1 MPESSGK
8 GDPVSSAPVTETNT
22 TERAPWKSA
31 LILANPIAGRGRG
44 EEIAGVLRETLQ
56 AAGLKVELQ
65 LSSGPG
71 DITRFARER
80 SPEHDGCV
88 SIGGDGTLAE
98 VLDGLREEPDFPVAP
113 FPTGTANVLSKDLGL
128 SHTPEELT
136 RAILDGHTFSL
147 DVARVK
153 GSDGIERTSFLVVGV
168 GLDGM
173 VIHDLD
179 ARRTGPITKLSYLP
193 SVARS
198 LVRYKRPRL
207 SVSIDG
213 EEVPGEFGFVLIS
226 NCVNYGGL
234 FTLDPHRD
242 AGDGLWEV
250 VLLKRGDFSSILAVA
265 ARGLTGGVEGGACSI
280 RRGREVKISSRD
292 PVPYQLDGGRGAHTP
307 VSIEVSSRPHR
318 IVIPNPKRP

>member
-128 SHTPEELT
+128 SRTPEELT
-136 RAILDGHTFSL
+136 RALSDGHTFSL

-179 ARRTGPITKLSYLP
+179 AHRTGPITKFNYLP

-198 LVRYKRPRL
+198 LFGYRRPRL
-207 SVSIDG
+207 SVEIDG

-226 NCVNYGGL
+226 NCINY
-234 FTLDPHRD
+234 
-242 AGDGLWEV
+242 
-250 VLLKRGDFSSILAVA
+250 FSKLI
-265 ARGLTGGVEGGACSI
+265 E
-280 RRGREVKISSRD
+280 RR
-292 PVPYQLDGGRGAHTP
+292 P
-307 VSIEVSSRPHR
+307 
-318 IVIPNPKRP
+318 